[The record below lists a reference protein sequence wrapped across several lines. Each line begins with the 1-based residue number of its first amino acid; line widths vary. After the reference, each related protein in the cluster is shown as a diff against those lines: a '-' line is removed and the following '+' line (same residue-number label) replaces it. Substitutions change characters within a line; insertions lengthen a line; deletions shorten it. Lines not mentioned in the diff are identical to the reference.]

1 MYGHTLGGAVGL
13 GYVEH
18 AEGCSDEFVLSGHY
32 GIQLPERRVA
42 ARASLTPLYDP
53 KSARVRS

>member
-18 AEGCSDEFVLSGHY
+18 AEGCSDEFVLCGQY
-32 GIQLPERRVA
+32 EIQLPERRVA
-42 ARASLTPLYDP
+42 ARASLSPLYDP
-53 KSARVRS
+53 KSLRVRA